1 MNVKGSQDIPL
12 PGEIHVADL
21 RPITGQECVGNP
33 IDDKLANAAR
43 RPGAK
48 HTSVGPGCVRV
59 RTPDDREWHQAHRRP
74 NRPNPNRFNKPG
86 IRPICKM

>member
-1 MNVKGSQDIPL
+1 MAPRVWERLSLDVLSKIWTYAPNVK
-12 PGEIHVADL
+12 
-21 RPITGQECVGNP
+21 NP
-33 IDDKLANAAR
+33 MDENLANAAR

-48 HTSVGPGCVRV
+48 RTCVGPGCVRV

-86 IRPICKM
+86 IRPIRKM